1 MGRHGRTAS
10 LTCLICLW
18 SLALSAQEPSRTT
31 LAGLLA
37 PVEIVTDR
45 WGVAHITAEHE
56 SDLFFAQGYSAAS
69 QRLFQFELWRR
80 QATGTTAE
88 ILGRREL
95 QRDMGA
101 RLLRYRGDLTAELNH
116 YHPRGALIIEAFVR
130 GINARIAEVRANP
143 ALLPPEFI
151 LLGIQPEAW
160 TADVVISRHQGL
172 VHNLTQE
179 LALGRAVSLLGADR
193 VQDLVDFHP
202 GEPDIALDA
211 AIQGELLFADILELY
226 RESRSPIRFRPEDV
240 IPTARR
246 TPHTSQLGP
255 DFERSAE
262 RPLDLRDIGS
272 NNWVV
277 AGKRTQSG
285 RPLVVNDPHR
295 VLHIPSLRYFVHL
308 KAPGWDVI
316 GGGEPSLPG
325 VAIGHN
331 PYGAWG
337 LTIYRIDAEDLYAYE
352 LDPENPRR
360 YRYGDGFEEMTVEHV
375 SIPVK
380 GEAPVAVEL
389 QYTRH
394 GPVLFINREH
404 HRAYALR
411 AGWLEQG
418 ASPYLAS
425 LRMDQAQTWEEFRTA
440 CAYSRLPGLNMVWG
454 DVSGTIGWQVV
465 GIAPL
470 RPNWSGLVPV
480 PGDGRYEWEGYLPI
494 RELPHVENPAQGFWN
509 TSNEALV
516 PEGYPQRR
524 AVGWTWADPYRGAR
538 VKEVLSA
545 STQHTA
551 ADMAALQLDELSIP
565 ARELVPMLRKA
576 TQADAK
582 LQPYIRLLE
591 NWDYQLRAD
600 SVAAGLYVMFERDL
614 EDRVR
619 EFLVPKQAASYLP
632 EISMRKI
639 IRWMQHPEERFKGSG
654 VALRDE
660 LLMGSLHAAVT
671 ELTRRF
677 GDDPSH
683 WQYGQTGYKHVA
695 ITHPLS
701 AAVNDETRRQLNV
714 GPLPRGGN
722 SYTVNNTGRPDRQPT
737 GATFRVVLDTADWDR
752 SVATNSPG
760 QSGDPREPGYRDL
773 FVPWATGEFF
783 PLYYS
788 REKIQSAAV
797 QTQLL
802 QPAP

>member
-1 MGRHGRTAS
+1 MGRLCTTAS
-10 LTCLICLW
+10 LAYLTCVW
-18 SLALSAQEPSRTT
+18 SFTLSAQEQPLSTH
-31 LAGLLA
+31 AGLIA

-80 QATGTTAE
+80 QATGTVAE

-95 QRDMGA
+95 RRDIGA

-130 GINARIAEVRANP
+130 GINARIAEVCANP
-143 ALLPPEFI
+143 ALLPPEFL
-151 LLGIQPEAW
+151 LLGIQPEPW

-179 LALGRAVSLLGADR
+179 LALGRAVTLLGADR
-193 VQDLVDFHP
+193 VKDLVDFHP
-202 GEPDIALDA
+202 GEPDVALDEQ
-211 AIQGELLFADILELY
+211 IQGELLFSDILELY

-240 IPTARR
+240 IPAARR
-246 TPHTSQLGP
+246 TPHLSQVIP
-255 DFERSAE
+255 DLDRPER
-262 RPLDLRDIGS
+262 RQPDLRDIGS

-277 AGKRTQSG
+277 AGSRTQSG

-295 VLHIPSLRYFVHL
+295 VLHVPSLRYFVHL

-331 PYGAWG
+331 PHGGWG
-337 LTIYRIDAEDLYAYE
+337 LTIYRIDAEDLYVYE
-352 LDPENPRR
+352 LDPENPQR
-360 YRYGDGFEEMTVEHV
+360 YRYGSGFEELTTVRE
-375 SIPVK
+375 SISVK
-380 GEAPVAVEL
+380 GEAPVEVEL
-389 QYTRH
+389 QYSRH
-394 GPVLFINREH
+394 GPVLYVNREH
-404 HRAYALR
+404 QRAYALR

-425 LRMDQAQTWEEFRTA
+425 LRMDQAQNWEEFRTA
-440 CAYSRLPGLNMVWG
+440 CAYSRLPGLNMIWG
-454 DVSGTIGWQVV
+454 DVSGAIGWQVV

-494 RELPHVENPAQGFWN
+494 RELPHVENPPQGFWN
-509 TSNEALV
+509 TSNEAII
-516 PEGYPQRR
+516 PDGYPQRR

-545 STQHTA
+545 SAEHTA
-551 ADMAALQLDELSIP
+551 ADMAELQLDELSIP
-565 ARELVPMLRKA
+565 ARELVPMLRKLAASDA
-576 TQADAK
+576 T
-582 LQPYIRLLE
+582 LQPYVKLWE

-600 SVAAGLYVMFERDL
+600 SVAAGLYVMFEREL

-619 EFLVPKQAASYLP
+619 QLLVPQTAASYLP
-632 EISMRKI
+632 ELSMRKL
-639 IRWMQHPEERFKGSG
+639 IRWMQHPEERFEGDG
-654 VALRDE
+654 IAIRDE
-660 LLMGSLHAAVT
+660 LLSGSLHAAVT

-677 GDDPSH
+677 GPDPAH
-683 WQYGQTGYKHVA
+683 WRYGQTGYKHAA
-695 ITHPLS
+695 IAHPLS
-701 AAVNDETRRQLNV
+701 VAVNDQTRKQLNV

-722 SYTVNNTGRPDRQPT
+722 SSTVNNTGRSDRQPT

-752 SVATNSPG
+752 SLATNSPG
-760 QSGDPREPGYRDL
+760 QSGDPRDPGYRDL
-773 FVPWATGEFF
+773 FEPWATGEFF

-797 QTQLL
+797 RTQILK
-802 QPAP
+802 PAP